1 MKEHRGTSKH
11 IWSFIKFHH
20 ISMYISSHFC
30 WFLLTAPRG
39 NLKLSVTQ
47 LQCPAKEATFETF
60 WNYPVPGAMI
70 FSTSEI
76 DGHLHGKYGRFYR
89 ANCVFAADSL
99 DSLDSLDFGT
109 GWEARLFLPGAEA
122 NKKNKIV
129 WHYTMNYWP
138 INLEIDNVALN
149 DAQWSIWPM
158 YTNVSLYQKLHGMII
173 HGKLSSY
180 CTQEQVSAMP

>member
-1 MKEHRGTSKH
+1 
-11 IWSFIKFHH
+11 
-20 ISMYISSHFC
+20 MYISSHFC

-99 DSLDSLDFGT
+99 DSFGFVGFWDGLGSSSLPTWRGSEQKKQDCMTLHDELLTHQPWNWQCSFKWCSMVNMTNVYQREFVSKASWHDHPWQAEFILHSGT
-109 GWEARLFLPGAEA
+109 GLSNALTTDLWIDG
-122 NKKNKIV
+122 
-129 WHYTMNYWP
+129 TMW
-138 INLEIDNVALN
+138 
-149 DAQWSIWPM
+149 
-158 YTNVSLYQKLHGMII
+158 
-173 HGKLSSY
+173 
-180 CTQEQVSAMP
+180 